1 SLLSIKKKT
10 VWSPVTNIFHGLAQ
24 EKPSQK
30 HLLRTTKIIMSF
42 QYPSLLSPIMEY
54 PFTFVQ
60 FISATAVAFIAGYF
74 LAKATVEKT
83 SSENS
88 ISGYPIINRSA
99 SEHKMVLVV
108 RTDLGMTKGKAA
120 AQCAH
125 AALANFKVMQKT
137 NPEMLSEWEE
147 TGHAKIT
154 LKCDS
159 EDQMLALRN
168 QARTMGL
175 CAMSIQDAGRTQ
187 IAAGSRTVLAIGPG
201 PVKIIN
207 DITGHLKLY

>member
-74 LAKATVEKT
+74 LAK
-83 SSENS
+83 
-88 ISGYPIINRSA
+88 
-99 SEHKMVLVV
+99 VLVV